1 MVSAVGCVCAGALQN
16 HVAECKGRFSSH
28 WHCWWC
34 GCREGATSAKAPG
47 PDMADQLC
55 SLCGAA
61 HKGGASAPIR
71 RAEGGY
77 DCPRCLR
84 HCRSVEAYRIH
95 TELCEVSRTI
105 IVASG
110 LHSSKSASNNRA
122 DRP

>member
-47 PDMADQLC
+47 PDMTDQLC

-71 RAEGGY
+71 RALVGRP
-77 DCPRCLR
+77 DCK
-84 HCRSVEAYRIH
+84 
-95 TELCEVSRTI
+95 EVQQLVRLLQWWHKT
-105 IVASG
+105 AQNH
-110 LHSSKSASNNRA
+110 LKYL
-122 DRP
+122 